1 MMGETEGIDR
11 NISFTIQNCNSLNL
25 TGSVN
30 NFDTK
35 IAAIVEARTDVI
47 LLSDTRLISSKGV
60 SSSQR
65 ICNSLR
71 DCKVRK
77 YVPFFNSSANSRGV
91 AILIGNDL
99 EYTVLHEYRDPQEN
113 FYLMDIEINKIR
125 YGLGATVGA

>member
-1 MMGETEGIDR
+1 MMGETEAIDR
-11 NISFTIQNCNSLNL
+11 TISFTIQNCNSLNL

-35 IAAIVEARTDVI
+35 IAAIVEAHTDVI
-47 LLSDTRLISSKGV
+47 LLSDTRLISSRGV

-65 ICNSLR
+65 IYNSLR

-99 EYTVLHEYRDPQEN
+99 EYTVLQEN
-113 FYLMDIEINKIR
+113 SIVA
-125 YGLGATVGA
+125 YG